1 MPDPNAVIS
10 TVIRF
15 EPPLDRPLAEMLRRE
30 PGLSVELEGERRVR
44 LDPADPRS
52 IGFAQVLD
60 GLSKRRLPVYVEV
73 DPETSVITRLLIPHV
88 TRIIG
93 IRSTSASSASSST
106 APTRGTCFGGAIQT
120 STRWSSRCAK
130 RYAHVHQSSSPRPMP
145 TRSSMFAPTASGQR
159 ECCPL
164 FLKSQSF
171 HPRYPSLG
179 NGSRSGCS
187 SFGAGAGGRG
197 GGSFACPRPRRRRS
211 SMP

>member
-73 DPETSVITRLLIPHV
+73 DPETSVITRLLIPRV

-93 IRSTSASSASSST
+93 IRPIDVGVLGIELDRSHA
-106 APTRGTCFGGAIQT
+106 R
-120 STRWSSRCAK
+120 
-130 RYAHVHQSSSPRPMP
+130 HV
-145 TRSSMFAPTASGQR
+145 
-159 ECCPL
+159 L
-164 FLKSQSF
+164 
-171 HPRYPSLG
+171 
-179 NGSRSGCS
+179 
-187 SFGAGAGGRG
+187 
-197 GGSFACPRPRRRRS
+197 RRS
-211 SMP
+211 NPDFDP